1 MHENENIIFFLFASS
16 LALIIVVTGF
26 VLFVSLFF
34 RAKRKSFLE
43 KQEAKLNFQK
53 ELNKVSSEIQTQ
65 TLDNIGRELHDNIG
79 QLLAVTKI
87 HADNISEDQPSE
99 PITEMSNILGQ
110 TIQEVRYLSQSLNK
124 DRFEK
129 IGFEDTLTLEAERIN
144 KLKGIQFNLTC
155 KNEKEFELDKGRGLI
170 LFRIIQ
176 EFISNTLKY
185 SRADQIDFSI
195 EYSSFEMTVEGRDNG
210 VGFDMK
216 DQLSS
221 KGSGILNMNNRA
233 KLIGAIL
240 HLKSEV
246 DVGTSFKIIISKE
259 NTDDV

>member
-53 ELNKVSSEIQTQ
+53 ELNKVSGEIQTQ

-87 HADNISEDQPSE
+87 HADNILEDQPSDS
-99 PITEMSNILGQ
+99 ITEMSNILGQ
-110 TIQEVRYLSQSLNK
+110 TIQEVRYLSQSLNT

-129 IGFEDTLTLEAERIN
+129 IGFEDTLKLEVERIN
-144 KLKGIQFNLTC
+144 KLKGIQFNLTW

-185 SRADQIDFSI
+185 SRADKIDFSI
-195 EYSSFEMTVEGRDNG
+195 ECFPFEMKIEGRDNG
-210 VGFDMK
+210 IGFDMK
-216 DQLSS
+216 DQQFS

-240 HLKSEV
+240 DLESET
-246 DVGTSFKIIISKE
+246 GTGTRIKIIVSKK
-259 NTDDV
+259 NADDL